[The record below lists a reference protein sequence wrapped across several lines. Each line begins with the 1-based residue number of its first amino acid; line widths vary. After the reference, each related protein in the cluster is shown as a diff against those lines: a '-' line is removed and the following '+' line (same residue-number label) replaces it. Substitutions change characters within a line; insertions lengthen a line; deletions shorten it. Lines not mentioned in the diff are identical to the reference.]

1 MEDLR
6 KERLQREKE
15 ERFRAEKL
23 IKEKKEEKSGNT
35 DDDPYKDR
43 YPEES

>member
-23 IKEKKEEKSGNT
+23 IKEKKEGKSGNT